1 MVFTIG
7 LGIILEQLKAYILH
21 RHTGQDYM
29 QLVFITESDLRI
41 AFTSR
46 KEEEKKKETGK
57 EKQRTFGNRRVT

>member
-46 KEEEKKKETGK
+46 KEEEKKK
-57 EKQRTFGNRRVT
+57 RNRERKTENFR